1 MTDGAGL
8 AFGGAARRYS
18 VTEVTA
24 VPMWA
29 AYLITQ
35 NARIEQALAR
45 VLELQGAEVSV
56 SQQIE
61 SDIAQL
67 VDAQTRIVAMLTD
80 QQAKIA
86 DLQAKVD
93 AGESVT
99 AEDLAALDAI
109 TTKLVDTANSTATA
123 GAPKPTPEQQQ
134 PITSAPIGD
143 MPATTD
149 TPTSEAQTPVVSPGD
164 PAPMNDETTPTE
176 ATTDE
181 ATVTDSATVNQ
192 DADPQGW

>member
-1 MTDGAGL
+1 MTDPGGGL
-8 AFGGAARRYS
+8 AFGDAGRRYS

-45 VLELQGAEVSV
+45 VLELQGVDVSV

-67 VDAQTRIVAMLTD
+67 IDANTRVVAMLND

-86 DLQAKVD
+86 DLQAKLD
-93 AGESVT
+93 AGDNVT
-99 AEDLAALDAI
+99 AEDLAALDDI
-109 TTKLVDTANSTATA
+109 TKKLVDTANSTATNA
-123 GAPKPTPEQQQ
+123 APAPVPETQA
-134 PITSAPIGD
+134 PITSPPAEEAP
-143 MPATTD
+143 PATD
-149 TPTSEAQTPVVSPGD
+149 APADAQTPAATPGEQ
-164 PAPMNDETTPTE
+164 APTNADTGTE
-176 ATTDE
+176 ATADS

-192 DADPQGW
+192 GSDTTGW